1 MKSPLPPASYFSLLT
16 SYFTGMLFYVAIGS
30 ALGGVTRYLL
40 GGLVQRMLD
49 TSFPAGT
56 LFINVSGSF
65 LLGAILRYAVD
76 TPSLSPE
83 VRALLTIGFCG
94 GYTTF
99 STFSY
104 ETVALLKDG
113 EWTRAGFYIAASVLL
128 SIVGALLGF
137 GLAREVVSLRGRI

>member
-1 MKSPLPPASYFSLLT
+1 MRSERGALSSQLLP

-30 ALGGVTRYLL
+30 ALGGVSRYLL
-40 GGLVQRMLD
+40 GGLVQRILD
-49 TSFPAGT
+49 TTFPAGT
-56 LFINVSGSF
+56 LLVNISGSF
-65 LLGAILRYAVD
+65 LLGAILRYAID

-104 ETVALLKDG
+104 EAVALLKDG
-113 EWTRAGFYIAASVLL
+113 EWTRAGFYMAASVLL
-128 SIVGALLGF
+128 SIGGTLLGF
-137 GLAREVVSLRGRI
+137 GLAREVIALRGRI